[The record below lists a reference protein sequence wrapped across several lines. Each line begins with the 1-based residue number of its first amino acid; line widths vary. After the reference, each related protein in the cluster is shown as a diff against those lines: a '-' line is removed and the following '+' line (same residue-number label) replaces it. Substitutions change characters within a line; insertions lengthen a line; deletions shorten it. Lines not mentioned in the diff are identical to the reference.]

1 MEKCVPA
8 NFTRSRQARLLA
20 GAAGREKERTRE
32 IIRGRGREREARE
45 TRDCAKIGRVGH
57 ETSLRFN
64 PSMGYR

>member
-45 TRDCAKIGRVGH
+45 TRDCAKIGH

-64 PSMGYR
+64 PSMGHR

>member
-32 IIRGRGREREARE
+32 IIRGRGRGREARE
-45 TRDCAKIGRVGH
+45 TRDCAKIGH

-64 PSMGYR
+64 PPMGHR